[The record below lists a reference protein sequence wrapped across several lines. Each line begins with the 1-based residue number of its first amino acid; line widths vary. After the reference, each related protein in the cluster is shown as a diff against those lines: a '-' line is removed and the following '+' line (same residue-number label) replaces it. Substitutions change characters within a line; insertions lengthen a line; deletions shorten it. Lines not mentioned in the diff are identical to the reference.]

1 MRKTTTSCRRRPLFR
16 PAQPGILPRR
26 RDILVVSPK
35 LNIGAVAVGEFQS
48 LVFADWHLDCAPY
61 AGVRLIGDRVLY
73 TVHTCCPAEP
83 EIAIERGPQPLLLE
97 VVAQVPFEGP
107 NWALRLVSG
116 ARKEG
121 VARKEFGIR
130 GEEPH
135 SEVPIEYPFAPTL
148 GIAKFWF
155 EGPAVS
161 APVDQLRR
169 VVLAGWSH
177 DLETGAQQELLLPFH
192 ELLHRHGR
200 AAFQVYGDAKDRI
213 EETGTVSLLLCV
225 FYCPLEVTKCVRQ
238 RSEDVGRAAKK
249 AERVIVAEDRYAIC
263 SRGTDGEWAKVK
275 AAVVVIIRQS
285 NRIGMHWGD
294 EVGTRSK
301 VLRPA
306 GMYGHSSKNRQNQQS
321 WRNCHLSYR
330 VSLTARQIAHL
341 PCVPG
346 EPPDALSCRKSRRTA
361 VSIYSQ
367 DRESRTGKTH
377 REVDKTCERL
387 FWDRGGK
394 PVQLNTGCECVE
406 CSLHYRRHGD
416 SHHAQQVDQFAAD
429 DSGGCQQEF
438 FPARVG
444 FGEDVMAVV
453 EVVELL
459 RELEGVFSRKGRFGR
474 CNALLDD
481 ERGLS
486 RQQPQLPDFGAALVG
501 EIACVIHCGGERLLG
516 INAGFA
522 KDVCR
527 THHCILRVG
536 SGLAF
541 EGQGLMEVE
550 GDDRLLGKLQ
560 HEIAQRADSNSFADK
575 HALVLVAVRM
585 AAVHFTLG
593 RGNQRVEQV
602 VCLHAESLA
611 TRDLDVRFAA
621 IFLANLVAQLH
632 GAARRERDHLIGEM
646 SVVRSLLRIA
656 EQPDGLDDGV
666 LRIALPRVD
675 HVVDGCHAA
684 KMRMV
689 SLAVLGRDPHIM
701 PVGIAIEPA
710 IAEVAPEEAEL
721 PQVVGDVLA
730 DIANRAIRAH
740 DYLRVLVGTGFLFCG
755 LWGRS

>member
-48 LVFADWHLDCAPY
+48 LVFADWHRDCAPY

-238 RSEDVGRAAKK
+238 RSDDIGRAAKET
-249 AERVIVAEDRYAIC
+249 ERVVIGEDRHAIF
-263 SRGTDGEWAKVK
+263 SRGADGEWAKVK
-275 AAVVVIIRQS
+275 AAVVEIIRQS

-294 EVGTRSK
+294 DVRTRSK

-306 GMYGHSSKNRQNQQS
+306 EMYGHSSKNRQNQQS

-330 VSLTARQIAHL
+330 VSLTARQITHL

-346 EPPDALSCRKSRRTA
+346 EPPDALSCRKSSKNGSINIQPGSRMQDWQNSLGSKQNLREVSLGSRLKNEFKSTPAAKAFSAHYITGGTVIPITPSRLINSRRTTAA
-361 VSIYSQ
+361 VA
-367 DRESRTGKTH
+367 SR
-377 REVDKTCERL
+377 
-387 FWDRGGK
+387 
-394 PVQLNTGCECVE
+394 N
-406 CSLHYRRHGD
+406 
-416 SHHAQQVDQFAAD
+416 
-429 DSGGCQQEF
+429 F
-438 FPARVG
+438 FRPAS
-444 FGEDVMAVV
+444 A
-453 EVVELL
+453 
-459 RELEGVFSRKGRFGR
+459 S
-474 CNALLDD
+474 
-481 ERGLS
+481 
-486 RQQPQLPDFGAALVG
+486 
-501 EIACVIHCGGERLLG
+501 
-516 INAGFA
+516 
-522 KDVCR
+522 
-527 THHCILRVG
+527 
-536 SGLAF
+536 
-541 EGQGLMEVE
+541 
-550 GDDRLLGKLQ
+550 
-560 HEIAQRADSNSFADK
+560 
-575 HALVLVAVRM
+575 VRM
-585 AAVHFTLG
+585 
-593 RGNQRVEQV
+593 
-602 VCLHAESLA
+602 
-611 TRDLDVRFAA
+611 
-621 IFLANLVAQLH
+621 
-632 GAARRERDHLIGEM
+632 
-646 SVVRSLLRIA
+646 
-656 EQPDGLDDGV
+656 
-666 LRIALPRVD
+666 
-675 HVVDGCHAA
+675 
-684 KMRMV
+684 
-689 SLAVLGRDPHIM
+689 
-701 PVGIAIEPA
+701 
-710 IAEVAPEEAEL
+710 
-721 PQVVGDVLA
+721 
-730 DIANRAIRAH
+730 
-740 DYLRVLVGTGFLFCG
+740 
-755 LWGRS
+755 